1 MIIKNKTDSILE
13 FNNLGFSLL
22 ANEEKDISQIV
33 EDCKHDNTFLHYIGS
48 SRLSIINGTI
58 ELFTS
63 EALNFLYTQNDNLTS
78 YIEQE
83 ISNGNLY
90 SGDTIT
96 DYNTMGIFKLNKGHK
111 VTITRIDESTTSTF
125 EDRYLILI
133 SSLKQ

>member
-63 EALNFLYTQNDNLTS
+63 EALNFLYTQNDNLKDLSGKLLIHETS
-78 YIEQE
+78 KKPEHSTYWT
-83 ISNGNLY
+83 GG
-90 SGDTIT
+90 GDNTNI
-96 DYNTMGIFKLNKGHK
+96 YNACS
-111 VTITRIDESTTSTF
+111 VP
-125 EDRYLILI
+125 
-133 SSLKQ
+133 LKSWE